1 MAATL
6 VVGKL
11 EEFDPAN
18 DSITAYVER
27 AQLFIEANGIPA
39 EKKVA
44 VFLSAIGSK
53 TYSLLRN
60 LLAPMP
66 PKDKDFDELVSSLK
80 GHFEP
85 KPLIIAERFNFHRRQ
100 QAKGESVAEY
110 ISELRTSL

>member
-18 DSITAYVER
+18 DSVTAYVER
-27 AQLFIEANGIPA
+27 VQLFIEANGIPA

-60 LLAPMP
+60 LLAPTP
-66 PKDKDFDELVSSLK
+66 PKDK
-80 GHFEP
+80 HFGSTEEHDP
-85 KPLIIAERFNFHRRQ
+85 TGANDW
-100 QAKGESVAEY
+100 
-110 ISELRTSL
+110 